1 MRDSFD
7 LDAIGNGKPVADS
20 DFSETLINYLF
31 NPDKPRFLFDDLHHF
46 SGAFHRQHLYADVM
60 LPRVKHM
67 LTVFAERVREQS
79 VPVLFV
85 PESISNG
92 RNAYAIAGK
101 YDKRIRAGRKD
112 YQPNAALRIRDDKG
126 ILSTYRL
133 NEVLDTTVIK
143 DSIIEPNKNRATA
156 RLQAFQTLHPDK
168 IAVSPSGMEAAL
180 QCMALGPEIS
190 NRQTFRDEDFEAF
203 WIGVCFLSHVA
214 ALEGDV
220 AFSRNGNFE
229 TFAFFQMRYGMI
241 PFRPKADAELV
252 FANGDQVTPHDFLR
266 MVFAHMLEVVPQGFV
281 TDMSSNIAMRMI
293 MLEEMRTKG
302 WKHPEWGG
310 LDLKKVN
317 PGLMDLPGHHDKAF
331 ADLANQVIAF
341 MDQHNCMREL
351 WKADGLH
358 DYGVRRARNLKRS
371 QFVPKSVA
379 ELQNEILPP
388 VAEQL
393 DVTKA
398 LQGKR
403 VPLITMQT
411 PYQHNGKF
419 FAPENEPVLFAQNA
433 FARSDKRIQA
443 ALELATGVEETPKMP
458 IADGQFGDILV
469 LGDRRAGKYAKEWS
483 AQHGLAVVQEGRGL
497 RSSFEAANFEQA
509 VVDKTK
515 AAIVAAADY
524 CREAYSGVAVMHT
537 ENTERVYNAFTRNPK
552 VIAAPGGNKIEAMH
566 KVADWQKRIR
576 RQGREALFMENWET
590 SPVLVQLRVY
600 SRLLQFGIVPKAHAF
615 PLHVGDLV
623 EKNGQF
629 SIESRSLVDDIRA
642 MAAYVKEID
651 FAEEE
656 QPAVLKG
663 LLHSLALADIYYST
677 ELNRAAGDGKP
688 LIDVQTIPLDVKA
701 GLEKDRAA
709 FMELRKE
716 IRAILMGP
724 QIQTLDMEDVSR
736 DMAKIDPTFWRRW
749 MDVDGQRRAQ
759 PTEGERQGRLTTI
772 KGPDAGIPVP

>member
-7 LDAIGNGKPVADS
+7 LQAIGDGKPVADS

-31 NPDKPRFLFDDLHHF
+31 DADKPRFLFDDLHHF
-46 SGAFHRQHLYADVM
+46 SVAFHRQHLYADVM

-67 LTVFAERVREQS
+67 LSVFTERVSEQNM
-79 VPVLFV
+79 PVLFV

-92 RNAYAIAGK
+92 RNAYEVASKYGK
-101 YDKRIRAGRKD
+101 RVRAGRKD
-112 YQPNAALRIRDDKG
+112 YQPNAALRIKDESG
-126 ILSTYRL
+126 VLSTYRL
-133 NEVLDTTVIK
+133 NEVLDTIVIK
-143 DSIIEPNKNRATA
+143 DRIIEPNKNRATA

-168 IAVSPSGMEAAL
+168 IVVSPSGMESAL
-180 QCMALGPEIS
+180 QCMAMGPEIS

-203 WIGVCFLSHVA
+203 WIGVCYLSHVA

-229 TFAFFQMRYGMI
+229 TFAFFQMRYGII

-302 WKHPEWGG
+302 WRHPEWGG

-331 ADLANQVIAF
+331 AELANQVIAF

-351 WKADGLH
+351 WKADGLR
-358 DYGVRRARNLKRS
+358 DYGMRLAKNLKRS

-379 ELQNEILPP
+379 ELQSEILPP

-403 VPLITMQT
+403 APLVTMQT
-411 PYQHNGKF
+411 PYQHDGKF
-419 FAPENEPVLFAQNA
+419 FAPANEPVLFAQNA
-433 FARSDKRIQA
+433 FGRSDKRVQA
-443 ALELATGVEETPKMP
+443 ALELATGVEETAKMP
-458 IADGQFGDILV
+458 IVDGQFGDILV
-469 LGDRRAGKYAKEWS
+469 LGDRRAGKYAKEW
-483 AQHGLAVVQEGRGL
+483 ATQNGVTVVQDGRGL
-497 RSSFEAANFEQA
+497 RSSFEDANFEQA
-509 VVDKTK
+509 VVEKTK
-515 AAIVAAADY
+515 AAITGAADY
-524 CREAYSGVAVMHT
+524 CREAFPGAAVTHT
-537 ENTERVYNAFTRNPK
+537 ENTERVYNAFARNPK
-552 VIAAPGGNKIEAMH
+552 VIAAPGGNKIETLH
-566 KVADWQKRIR
+566 KIADWQKRIR

-590 SPVLVQLRVY
+590 SPLLVPLRIY

-615 PLHVGDLV
+615 PLHVGDMV
-623 EKNGQF
+623 EKDGKF

-642 MAAYVKEID
+642 MAAYMKGVD

-656 QPAVLKG
+656 QPALLKG
-663 LLHSLALADIYYST
+663 LLHSLALADIYYSV
-677 ELNRAAGDGKP
+677 ELNRAAGNGKP
-688 LIDVQTIPLDVKA
+688 LIDMQTIPLDVKA
-701 GLEKDRAA
+701 GLEKDRGA
-709 FMELRKE
+709 FMELRQD
-716 IRAILMGP
+716 IRAILLGP

-749 MDVDGQRRAQ
+749 MEADGFRRAQ
-759 PTEGERQGRLTTI
+759 PAQGERQGRLTII
-772 KGPDAGIPVP
+772 KGPDTGIPVP